1 MHSIDLD
8 RNDNPWWGRIK
19 DILFQRRVGDLVR
32 FSLGKKEIDVSML
45 LYFTL
50 DPNEYVG
57 LDNVVLAKLIAQ

>member
-1 MHSIDLD
+1 MDLD

-19 DILFQRRVGDLVR
+19 YILFQRRVGDLVR
-32 FSLGKKEIDVSML
+32 FSLGKKEIDISML

-57 LDNVVLAKLIAQ
+57 LDNVVLPKIIVQ